1 MTAKNATTL
10 ILNADYT
17 ACDVVPWH
25 RAMVLLATSKVIVVH
40 EYQDDHLHVWTPR
53 YRFRI
58 PSVVRLVRYARS
70 KAAAP
75 VTFSRAAL
83 LVRDGGRCQYCAK
96 ELRIQE
102 ATIDHVIPAS
112 RGGKRS
118 WTNSTTACKRCNAQK
133 ADRTPEEAGMPLLS
147 VPKKPSPSPLF
158 RAGLLRRRLPE
169 DWVPYCGSGDNMVDT
184 THDRVVA

>member
-1 MTAKNATTL
+1 MTPRNAQTL

-17 ACDVVPWH
+17 ACDVVHWH
-25 RAMVLLATSKVIVVH
+25 RACVLLATNKVTIIH

-70 KAAAP
+70 KASAP

-83 LVRDGGRCQYCAK
+83 HVRDHGRCQYCNK
-96 ELRIQE
+96 ELRLQD

-118 WTNSTTACKRCNAQK
+118 WTNSATACKGCNARK

-147 VPKKPSPSPLF
+147 VPRKPAPSPLF
-158 RAGLLRRRLPE
+158 RAGLLRRKLPE
-169 DWVPYCGSGDNMVDT
+169 DWVPYCGPAEPLEM
-184 THDRVVA
+184 AM